1 VFFLFI
7 LKGELTRA
15 VFFVDRGNWRFFE
28 GNFFDDWEYFEEKNK
43 GDGK

>member
-1 VFFLFI
+1 MCFFIYF
-7 LKGELTRA
+7 KGRIDSRR
-15 VFFVDRGNWRFFE
+15 FFVDRGNWRFFE